1 MEVTEQLLG
10 EAILDG
16 NIRFAIQPILDT
28 RTGELM
34 GGEALSRWYTGN
46 GLIAVPTLQYLPLL
60 KRLEWREPFH
70 SILARQWAETAGLL
84 SNIGGAKSYFNF
96 AIDALLDD
104 DCWANIQQEAS
115 DNSLFDGVV
124 IELSEMSLSEVGEPE
139 LAQASARL
147 SQLQSLDPS
156 VSLALDDFGTALS
169 NLNRLRV
176 WDISTIKLDKQLV
189 SGCDQDPK
197 AQAILRNLRQMA
209 EDLGIEL
216 IAEGVETETE
226 EETLL
231 TLGIYSQQGFLR
243 AKPMTQEELIAGHF
257 FPKSSGGM

>member
-16 NIRFAIQPILDT
+16 NIRFAIQPILDA
-28 RTGELM
+28 RTGELI
-34 GGEALSRWYTGN
+34 GGEALSRWYTDN
-46 GLIAVPTLQYLPLL
+46 GRIAVPTLQYLPLL

-70 SILARQWAETAGLL
+70 SILAGQWAEIARLL
-84 SNIGGAKSYFNF
+84 SNIGEVKSYFNF
-96 AIDALLDD
+96 AVDALLDD
-104 DCWANIQQEAS
+104 ACWATIQQEAS
-115 DNSLFDGVV
+115 VDSLFDGIV
-124 IELSEMSLSEVGEPE
+124 IELSEMSLFDVGQPE
-139 LAQASARL
+139 LEQASARL
-147 SQLQSLDPS
+147 RQLQSLDPT

-197 AQAILRNLRQMA
+197 ARAILRNLRQMA

-243 AKPMTQEELIAGHF
+243 AKPMTQEEFVAGHF

>member
-1 MEVTEQLLG
+1 MEVTEQMLG

-16 NIRFAIQPILDT
+16 NIRFAIQPILDA

-176 WDISTIKLDKQLV
+176 
-189 SGCDQDPK
+189 
-197 AQAILRNLRQMA
+197 
-209 EDLGIEL
+209 
-216 IAEGVETETE
+216 
-226 EETLL
+226 
-231 TLGIYSQQGFLR
+231 
-243 AKPMTQEELIAGHF
+243 
-257 FPKSSGGM
+257 